1 MLRRQILHLRLR
13 GLFTAVQA
21 REQPL
26 LLGQPFA
33 LASNT
38 PGSRLLDV
46 SPGALRLGLMPGMA
60 VWQAKTMR
68 PDLILAPPDL
78 AAYEAAYGRVLET
91 LLRFTPQAKPHG
103 LSEAFVD
110 VTGSLRLYGGREK
123 LARSLREAVCE
134 TAEACLRETSGADR
148 WPGEVPYSVTL
159 GLGPNLLLARIA
171 TLLAEPGTAHAL
183 FPQQPAE
190 ELAGLPLDYLW
201 LVETGQRQRLAQMGV
216 RTFGQLQMIPSV
228 LLRREFGDAGEVMFE
243 AARGRDETL
252 IPVYEAGDTALM
264 IRHRTDLPRPLRQFS
279 ALRLAGLALAD
290 RLAHSLQAR
299 EQSARR
305 LRVTLTLVDRR
316 RVDHTV
322 DLEAATDDQGV
333 LRSQVEKSLSAMH
346 LGAQSCVSLEVAA
359 SDLQQGPGPR
369 QLSLFEERPLREP
382 NLAEAKDRVSRKL
395 GEKALVAGSV
405 ANTTL

>member
-1 MLRRQILHLRLR
+1 M
-13 GLFTAVQA
+13 
-21 REQPL
+21 
-26 LLGQPFA
+26 
-33 LASNT
+33 
-38 PGSRLLDV
+38 
-46 SPGALRLGLMPGMA
+46 
-60 VWQAKTMR
+60 
-68 PDLILAPPDL
+68 
-78 AAYEAAYGRVLET
+78 
-91 LLRFTPQAKPHG
+91 
-103 LSEAFVD
+103 
-110 VTGSLRLYGGREK
+110 
-123 LARSLREAVCE
+123 
-134 TAEACLRETSGADR
+134 
-148 WPGEVPYSVTL
+148 
-159 GLGPNLLLARIA
+159 
-171 TLLAEPGTAHAL
+171 LAEPGTTHAL